1 MYYPEDFYIND
12 QAKEG
17 QDPRQELEK
26 FVKSHLRQINL
37 DKILE
42 DIPNLNMNDE
52 SWMKEFVRV
61 NNPYTILET
70 YFFRDSLKKIAVDEC
85 HVARDEVDVV
95 GAILH
100 ELGFKRKVEPTGLY
114 QIKEKLNQLQEDTK
128 EMTKKVDE
136 ILRTLFLFYS
146 YLMRYEA
153 PNEFE
158 IVNAAAENA
167 AAENAADKTDKME
180 DPIVVL
186 EKLINKYRKMDAKS
200 LGHLYSWVKELME
213 LIQKTKGFSS
223 YCNLHFKW
231 NVPLTPSLIAE
242 IGMFR
247 TYRNLVG
254 SGHPQ
259 DHKSWNTN
267 KSRVIGD
274 LKDMD
279 SHTREEWNGNWNHAV
294 DQYEENGTLP
304 ETEMEQRMA
313 MFFKKFI
320 NLLSDNEIYPK
331 VIVMREYQVDAY
343 GTTII
348 NAVTSDPNETIALTD
363 SKFFDPFSEFYYHSR
378 TNVVGTDPIL
388 VSKRD
393 IDEWE
398 NPPEE
403 NQEEQGNS

>member
-26 FVKSHLRQINL
+26 FVKSHLGQINL
-37 DKILE
+37 DKILK

-70 YFFRDSLKKIAVDEC
+70 YFFRDSLKKIAVNEC
-85 HVARDEVDVV
+85 YVARDEVDVV

-100 ELGFKRKVEPTGLY
+100 KLGFKRKVEPTGLY

-146 YLMRYEA
+146 YLMRYKA
-153 PNEFE
+153 PEEFK
-158 IVNAAAENA
+158 IVNEPEND
-167 AAENAADKTDKME
+167 EDDE
-180 DPIVVL
+180 DPIDVL
-186 EKLINKYRKMDAKS
+186 EKLIKKYRKMPSKS
-200 LGHLYSWVKELME
+200 LGHLYSWLKDLMK

-304 ETEMEQRMA
+304 EKAMEQRMA

-343 GTTII
+343 GTTKI
-348 NAVTSDPNETIALTD
+348 NAVTSDPNETIVLTD
-363 SKFFDPFSEFYYHSR
+363 WTDFDPFSEFYYHSR
-378 TNVVGTDPIL
+378 TNGIDPIL
-388 VSKRD
+388 VSKLD

>member
-70 YFFRDSLKKIAVDEC
+70 YFFRELLKEIAVNEYN
-85 HVARDEVDVV
+85 VARDEVDVV

-114 QIKEKLNQLQEDTK
+114 QIKEELNQLQDDTK

-136 ILRTLFLFYS
+136 IMRHLFLFYS
-146 YLMRYEA
+146 YIMRYEA
-153 PNEFE
+153 PNEYE
-158 IVNAAAENA
+158 IVNEPEND
-167 AAENAADKTDKME
+167 EDDEDTDKTGKIE
-180 DPIVVL
+180 DPIDVL
-186 EKLINKYRKMDAKS
+186 EKLIEDYRKMPSKS
-200 LGHLYSWVKELME
+200 LGHLYSWLKDLME
-213 LIQKTKGFSS
+213 LIRNTKGFSS
-223 YCNLHFKW
+223 YCKLHYKCD
-231 NVPLTPSLIAE
+231 VPLTSSLIAE

-254 SGHPQ
+254 SGHVI
-259 DHKSWNTN
+259 DSESWTN
-267 KSRVIGD
+267 HEKRVIGN
-274 LKDMD
+274 LEDMD
-279 SHTREEWNGNWNHAV
+279 SHTREVWETNWNYAV
-294 DQYEENGTLP
+294 NQYETNRTLP
-304 ETEMEQRMA
+304 EKEMEQRME

-348 NAVTSDPNETIALTD
+348 NAVTSDPNETIVLTD